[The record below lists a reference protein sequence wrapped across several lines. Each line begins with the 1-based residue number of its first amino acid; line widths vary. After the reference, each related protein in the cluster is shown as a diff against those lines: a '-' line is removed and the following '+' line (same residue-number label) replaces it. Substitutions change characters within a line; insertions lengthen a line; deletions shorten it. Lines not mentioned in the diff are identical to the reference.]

1 MEGFNV
7 EGSARNRRI
16 VAGGTVPFTG
26 KRHAVNHG
34 LDNPACSRT
43 GDRWVGPQ
51 VLQVRRQIQV
61 DGSIDVGEMN
71 LEQNVP
77 IFVVA
82 AVLIEA
88 VPPVPIASFGDVER
102 FPCCWETRIVRVR
115 CFEFDEGLPRLNESL
130 PSEALLF
137 LSGPS
142 PEGSV
147 DPRTGSD
154 GVDFGQRRSLGEEF

>member
-1 MEGFNV
+1 
-7 EGSARNRRI
+7 
-16 VAGGTVPFTG
+16 
-26 KRHAVNHG
+26 
-34 LDNPACSRT
+34 
-43 GDRWVGPQ
+43 
-51 VLQVRRQIQV
+51 
-61 DGSIDVGEMN
+61 MN

-82 AVLIEA
+82 AVLVEA

-142 PEGSV
+142 PEGPV

-154 GVDFGQRRSLGEEF
+154 GVDFGQRCSHGEEF